1 MVIGRSR
8 RGLVIGVGRE
18 AFRPSPVFLALVALC
33 VTGGV
38 MAWNDFGNPSLDVF
52 VFVVAGW
59 LVSLCLHEYAH
70 ALLAYRAGDVSVAGR
85 GYLTL
90 NPFKYTHP
98 LLSLVLPVLFLL
110 MGGIGLPGG
119 AVWVDRHAIRGR
131 LADSLISAAGPAVNV
146 VLSIGLCL
154 PFFFVDNVGEHL
166 TFWAGLAFLAFLQIT
181 ASLLNLAPVPGVDGG
196 NLLKP
201 WLPPNWQRGFDMV
214 APFGMLLLIA
224 VLFEPRANTIFFG
237 VVFAFSDLL
246 GLPSD
251 LYSIGFGLLQFWR

>member
-33 VTGGV
+33 VTGAV
-38 MAWNDFGNPSLDVF
+38 MAWNDFGNPSVDVF
-52 VFVVAGW
+52 LFVVAGW

-70 ALLAYRAGDVSVAGR
+70 ALLAYRAGDVTVAAR

-98 LLSLVLPVLFLL
+98 LLSVVLPVVFLL

-119 AVWVDRHAIRGR
+119 AVWVDRHNIRGR

-146 VLSIGLCL
+146 VLAVGLCL
-154 PFFFVDNVGEHL
+154 PFAFVDNIADHE
-166 TFWAGLAFLAFLQIT
+166 TFWAGFAFLAFLQIT

-196 NLLKP
+196 NLVKP
-201 WLPPNWQRGFDMV
+201 WLSPRWQRGFDV
-214 APFGMLLLIA
+214 IAPWGMLLLIA
-224 VLFEPRANTIFFG
+224 VLFEPRVNNIFFS
-237 VVFAFSDLL
+237 VVFAVSDLL
-246 GLPSD
+246 GLPSS
-251 LYSIGFGLLQFWR
+251 LYSRGFDLLQFWR